1 MEPGDLLREMD
12 AAAVER
18 CVVIPMM
25 PPAREEI
32 RQTNQ
37 AALAMAQDQPERF
50 AVMGLFDLTKP
61 AGANLLKSWRSSPG
75 MLGVRVTFLR
85 DPNLSL
91 LREHQLEWFWDAAEE
106 AGVPVTLLAPDM
118 VDKLER
124 IATDH
129 PGLRLVVDHLN
140 LHPSVAYDELVPA
153 IQPLLRLARRDNV
166 AVKASALPCW
176 ARDSYP
182 FPSLHR
188 PIAEVVE
195 AFGARRVFWGSDL
208 SRLQCTY
215 SECVRLFTEQIP
227 ALSEDDL
234 TWIMGRGVTEWLGWP
249 AGVTTHNGE
258 VRPGG

>member
-25 PPAREEI
+25 PPVREEI
-32 RQTNQ
+32 SQTNQ

-118 VDKLER
+118 ADELDR
-124 IATDH
+124 IAADH
-129 PGLRLVVDHLN
+129 PGLRLVIDHLN
-140 LHPSVAYDELVPA
+140 LHPSVAYEDFLA
-153 IQPLLRLARRDNV
+153 ATQPLLRLARRDNV

-176 ARDSYP
+176 ARDPYP
-182 FPSLHR
+182 FPSLQR

-208 SRLQCTY
+208 TRLPCPY
-215 SECVRLFTEQIP
+215 ADCVRLFTEELP
-227 ALSEDDL
+227 FLREEDKA
-234 TWIMGRGVTEWLGWP
+234 WVMGRGAMKWLGWSENN
-249 AGVTTHNGE
+249 ARGDDDKAKY
-258 VRPGG
+258 